1 MTRNEPERLLVQGKR
16 WMEARGTQEKRGNE
30 AALYF
35 CKYVV
40 QAGYVRS
47 SSSSR
52 GGGGGS
58 SSSMQIALVGWE

>member
-1 MTRNEPERLLVQGKR
+1 
-16 WMEARGTQEKRGNE
+16 MEARGTQEKRGNE